1 MGVSKNILR
10 NCAYTLTE
18 IVIVM
23 LVVAIIIAV
32 TIKITTAKLDNIVA
46 YTYDSPYSTLREVSR
61 KILSEFNANDDK
73 YFTSINLFDKMLANP
88 AFAYDPKNCF
98 VEYTDPYSNTKYCLN
113 YYLESYCNYGNF
125 DCNSHVGQYGITNEL
140 CNKKPI
146 SAYNLYKT
154 QGKYSPNPIGVQDLF
169 DKIIATAPITARP
182 LFMSL
187 GDANVNTTSICK
199 FVWEGQELANSNWMG
214 CGEVYSENYCTDG
227 YKTLIISSESDDEE
241 PEPEPEPGPD
251 VTPEPEPPHCNAPSE
266 PDQKR
271 DYCRYGYQNFDIG
284 TCDYS
289 VKPSDWPPT
298 CQEGYRWNNAE
309 IDCKCIPEPRTLP
322 RKGQNF
328 CEMFVDNTNTKSN
341 SSECSGDAIAAN
353 IKDFSNKTPDITLRN
368 GMKIYNLRQDPK
380 EINVLAN
387 NKQGQSY
394 DGVPNTNSFGYTVYV
409 DIDGKSGNSI
419 LWEDVY
425 PFYITMSGMVIPGY
439 DKDNPGVSGGD
450 SKNHLMVSVE
460 EENYASGKR
469 KINWIKKSVSY
480 KEGACSSG
488 FIGAATP
495 YCQGVT
501 LESTC
506 GLNNDSNVC
515 TLKHIKPIKFF

>member
-1 MGVSKNILR
+1 MGVSKNIFR

-46 YTYDSPYSTLREVSR
+46 YTYDSAYSTLREVSR

-88 AFAYDPKNCF
+88 AFAYDPKDCF
-98 VEYTDPYSNTKYCLN
+98 VEDEDYGTKYCVN
-113 YYLESYCNYGNF
+113 YQIESYCNIKNF
-125 DCNSHVGQYGITNEL
+125 DCESHAGQYGITSEL
-140 CNKKPI
+140 CKVKPI
-146 SAYNLYKT
+146 LSYMLYRT
-154 QGKYSPNPIGVQDLF
+154 QGKYNYLVGTREVL
-169 DKIIATAPITARP
+169 KKLAETNAVVVRP
-182 LFMSL
+182 LVLERTSV
-187 GDANVNTTSICK
+187 DTNIYTTDCMDY
-199 FVWEGQELANSNWMG
+199 WEGQPIDYNAHFGLCADSYNQM
-214 CGEVYSENYCTDG
+214 YCDHG
-227 YKTLIISSESDDEE
+227 SHILIISSEAEE
-241 PEPEPEPGPD
+241 KPEPEPEPGPD
-251 VTPEPEPPHCNAPSE
+251 VTPPEPEPPQCDAPSE
-266 PDQKR
+266 QDQKR
-271 DYCRYGYQNFDIG
+271 DYCRNGYQNFDIG

-409 DIDGKSGNSI
+409 DIDGKSGKSV

-450 SKNHLMVSVE
+450 SKNHLIVSIE
-460 EENYASGKR
+460 EESFDSGR
-469 KINWIKKSVSY
+469 RTINWIKKSVSY